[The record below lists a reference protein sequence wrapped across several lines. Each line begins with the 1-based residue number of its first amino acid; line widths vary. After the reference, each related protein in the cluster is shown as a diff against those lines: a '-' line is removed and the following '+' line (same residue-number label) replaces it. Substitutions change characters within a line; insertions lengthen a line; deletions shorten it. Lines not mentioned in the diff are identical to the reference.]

1 MKISAIVKCQLLD
14 EELFEMTKEAIST
27 IKPYVDELI
36 LVDQGSVVGK
46 EWMLETSDIYLRNPV
61 SKGFPDTVKQGME
74 YATGDYVAM
83 LNNDIKFS
91 GNWVDPLIK
100 LFTKDVAIVHPN
112 CMNWGD
118 KFYHGDRDLVNTTP
132 LDGLFFS
139 AFIMDPKIYKKVGG
153 WDTDYDFWGYDD
165 WDYYYRTRKA
175 GYTTILTNRVGYWHK
190 AGATINKIG
199 RANYAEKNRELFK
212 KKHKIDPHDVNWYR
226 I

>member
-1 MKISAIVKCQLLD
+1 MISAIVKCQLLD
-14 EELFEMTKEAIST
+14 EELLEMTKNAVAT

-36 LVDQGSVVGK
+36 LVNQGSVVGV
-46 EWMLETSDIYLRNPV
+46 EWLKDTADIYLSNEV

-74 YATGDYVAM
+74 VAKGEYVAM
-83 LNNDIKFS
+83 LNNDILFS

-100 LFTKDVAIVHPN
+100 LFDKDTAIVHPN
-112 CMNWGD
+112 CMDWGA

-139 AFIMDPKIYKKVGG
+139 AFIMDSKIYKKVGG
-153 WDTDYDFWGYDD
+153 WDTEYDFWGYDD

-175 GYTTILTNRVGYWHK
+175 GYKTILTNRVGYWHK

-199 RANYAEKNRELFK
+199 REKYQQKNRELFT
-212 KKHKIDPHDVNWYR
+212 KKHGIDPHDVNWYGL
-226 I
+226 